1 MKPELIHVAGHF
13 IATGLVTLALT
24 IAAALLLLL
33 RTATGNPVAAW
44 ALSAAVLLW
53 FTTTWLVLP
62 QIVLRRTAAR
72 RTAP

>member
-1 MKPELIHVAGHF
+1 M
-13 IATGLVTLALT
+13 
-24 IAAALLLLL
+24 LLLL

-53 FTTTWLVLP
+53 FTTTWFVLP

-72 RTAP
+72 QAVPSAHGGPGADDHPSR